1 MEDSTVSQ
9 HATHGLSVSNP
20 FVSQSLREALG
31 RLSFT
36 QSQLHIKNKSNQKR
50 YFYFTLQIYWS
61 QLICESYSFLLYF
74 EIYFIQFFVVN
85 ITIPEGNLTP
95 HYKEMLNFYKEL
107 KNIKQWEI
115 LYKISSQKKINQHF
129 IFSKFVLENV
139 PINTG

>member
-1 MEDSTVSQ
+1 MEDSTVCQ

-107 KNIKQWEI
+107 KNIKQWEFYI
-115 LYKISSQKKINQHF
+115 KYLHKRKLISTLFLAS
-129 IFSKFVLENV
+129 FSLRML
-139 PINTG
+139 